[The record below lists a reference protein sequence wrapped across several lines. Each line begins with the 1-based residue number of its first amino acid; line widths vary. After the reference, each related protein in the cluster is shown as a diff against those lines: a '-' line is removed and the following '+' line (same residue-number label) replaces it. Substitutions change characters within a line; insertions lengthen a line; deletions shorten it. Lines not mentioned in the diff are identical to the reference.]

1 MGAKMRDV
9 DTPKGMYGVKTM
21 GSSKKSAIS
30 RVKSSTYL
38 DLYMMEKEKERLEKE
53 SLRLDIRHNQVK
65 SRLKEIAEY
74 RETVSGD
81 KVKRA
86 SVPLAEEEA
95 PPKVWKKVS
104 MQY

>member
-1 MGAKMRDV
+1 MRDV
-9 DTPKGMYGVKTM
+9 DTLKGMHGVKTM

-65 SRLKEIAEY
+65 SRLKEIAEF
-74 RETVSGD
+74 RDTVSGNT
-81 KVKRA
+81 VKRS
-86 SVPLAEEEA
+86 SVAAVEAVEEEA